1 MESHTFFGPG
11 TKAILLIIY
20 VYIIYFVNRRAIFI
34 AQQYN
39 NKDNNINASE
49 NGEASAKYC
58 YRRIPPRTQNERLD
72 IYIYIRTF
80 STGTRGMVEV
90 FHNIILN
97 RISWHGL

>member
-1 MESHTFFGPG
+1 MSNSKTWSFTASVLLRMCFADMESHTFFGPG

-72 IYIYIRTF
+72 IYIYIYTY
-80 STGTRGMVEV
+80 
-90 FHNIILN
+90 I
-97 RISWHGL
+97 